1 MKSKLFYCLIVMLAI
16 SSSSIGQ
23 RLVNG
28 TITDSDGQVLIGA
41 NVLEVGTSNGTI
53 TGLDGDFSLSV
64 AGPESVIEVSYIGF
78 ETTQQIVGDRTTVNF
93 QVGEDGELLDEVV
106 VSALGFKQKKDETG
120 STAVAIDPEN
130 IQRSGEVNLLNSLGA
145 KASNVQINRSNG
157 DPGAGSTIKIRGA
170 NTITG
175 SSSPLIIL
183 DGIPISNSTNYASG
197 VRGAGRFGGVSQQS
211 RLNDINA
218 NDIESVQVLKG
229 ASAAALWGSRAANGV
244 LVITT
249 KSGKA
254 GKPKISYKATKSFDE
269 VNKRYPL
276 QTTWGQGRGG
286 SYSATRAES
295 WGDYI
300 PDRSGGADVFDQSGQ
315 YFEAED
321 GTQYFPYESK
331 NSTETFVDSNWDAA
345 FQTGGFL
352 QHDLSISGG
361 NDKSNYFFSL
371 GRLDQDGI
379 IRNSDYD
386 RTNLRLN
393 NKYYFTDWLNMSSK
407 ASYSNISSNRIQQS
421 SNTAG
426 LLLGLLRTPP
436 DFDNRDYRG
445 TYFAE
450 PGVPTFNRHRSY
462 RRYLGNNQN
471 PIYNNPLWTIFEQE
485 SSSAVDRFIFSPEI
499 NILPTSNLTIT
510 LRGGIDTYGDKRLY
524 YYPIGSAGNGSVGDL
539 GEDLIRSQEVNFD
552 AIVRGN
558 FSLTSDVGLQATL
571 GWNVNDRRYRRNSQG
586 INGFQVNTD
595 KQTFDLNSS
604 AESSTVSRFL
614 SNRRT
619 NRGYGTFSFDLY
631 NQLFVN
637 LGGALEAASTANK
650 VFFYPSADVAWQF
663 SQLAGLS
670 DDSPLSFGKLR
681 ASFGRVGIA
690 PPVHVAQTLA
700 EGGFSYSTYSDP
712 LDISLFGG
720 GFRLDDD
727 RGNPDLEPEIK
738 TEWEIGADLRFFED
752 RLSVGMTYY
761 QNKIDGIIIPA
772 QLTPSF
778 GYDSQRLNSADMENK
793 GFETDIDYS
802 ILRNEDWDVGMYA
815 NWSTNRNLVTNLAG
829 TESIDLSG
837 GSVSSRAIEGHPIGV
852 LYGTGSQ
859 TNADGSFILDD
870 NGFPQITLS
879 PVVLGD
885 PNPDWRGG
893 LGIRANYKG
902 IALNML
908 VEHSQGG
915 DFMPRTLHVLN
926 RFGTTEITA
935 NRETLTQ
942 DLVNYG
948 GDVIP
953 AGTTVRGNIMDF
965 GGGNV
970 LLDEDW
976 YRTGIG
982 GGFGD
987 GQAYNFSLYDAT
999 FTRFRELSLGYSIK
1013 SDWLRDVAKLGS
1025 VDVAFA
1031 GRNLVLWDSI
1041 PGVDPEIN
1049 QTGVGNGAGLDYFT
1063 NPSTRSFVFSLTINY

>member
-1 MKSKLFYCLIVMLAI
+1 MKKLFSLLSFCCLIIGSTYAQKTI
-16 SSSSIGQ
+16 SGTITDPNGQPLIGVNIMEEGT
-23 RLVNG
+23 VNG
-28 TITDSDGQVLIGA
+28 TITDIDGSYQLTVSEDANLVYSYTGMKSQKVAVASTTNYSVTLVEDSQLID
-41 NVLEVGTSNGTI
+41 E
-53 TGLDGDFSLSV
+53 
-64 AGPESVIEVSYIGF
+64 
-78 ETTQQIVGDRTTVNF
+78 IVVT
-93 QVGEDGELLDEVV
+93 
-106 VSALGFKQKKDETG
+106 ALGFTQKKDETG
-120 STAVAIDPEN
+120 STSVSVDPAN

-183 DGIPISNSTNYASG
+183 DGIPISNSTNYNSG

-218 NDIESVQVLKG
+218 NDIESIQVLKG

-254 GKPKISYKATKSFDE
+254 GKPKISYKATLSVDE

-276 QTTWGQGRGG
+276 QTTWGQGRNGVFG
-286 SYSATRAES
+286 ATRAES

-300 PDRSGGADVFDQSGQ
+300 PDRAGGADEFDTSGQ
-315 YFEAED
+315 FFEADD
-321 GTQYFPYESK
+321 GTLYYPYESK
-331 NSTETFVDSNWDAA
+331 NSQDVFVDSNWDAA
-345 FQTGGFL
+345 FQNGGFA

-361 NDKSNYFFSL
+361 NEKSNYFFSL

-393 NKYYFTDWLNMSSK
+393 NKYYFTDWLNVSSK
-407 ASYSNISSNRIQQS
+407 ASYSNINSNRIQQS

-485 SSSAVDRFIFSPEI
+485 SSSAVDRYIFAPEI
-499 NILPTSNLTIT
+499 NILPTQNLTVT
-510 LRGGIDTYGDKRLY
+510 LRGGIDTYNDKRLY
-524 YYPIGSAGNGSVGDL
+524 YFPIGSAGNGSVGDL
-539 GEDLIRSQEVNFD
+539 GEDLIRNQEVNFD

-558 FSLTSDVGLQATL
+558 FKLTSEIGLRATV
-571 GWNVNDRRYRRNSQG
+571 GWNINDRRFRRNSQG
-586 INGFQVNTD
+586 INGFQVNTT

-604 AESSTVSRFL
+604 AEASTVSRFL

-619 NRGYGTFSFDLY
+619 NRGYGTLSFDLF
-631 NQLFVN
+631 NQVYVN
-637 LGGALEAASTANK
+637 VGGALEAASTANK
-650 VFFYPSADVAWQF
+650 TFFYPSADVAWQF
-663 SQLAGLS
+663 TESAGLNN
-670 DDSPLSFGKLR
+670 DGPLSFGKLR

-700 EGGFSYSTYSDP
+700 RGGFTYTTYSDP
-712 LDISLFGG
+712 LNISLFGG

-727 RGNPDLEPEIK
+727 RGNPDLRPEIK
-738 TEWEIGADLRFFED
+738 TEWEIGADLRFLND
-752 RLSVGMTYY
+752 RLSVSMTYY

-778 GYDSQRLNSADMENK
+778 GYDTQRLNSADMENK

-802 ILRNEDWDVGMYA
+802 ILSNEDWDIELYA
-815 NWSTNRNLVTNLAG
+815 NWSKNNNLVTNLAG
-829 TESIDLSG
+829 TETIDLSG

-859 TNADGSFILDD
+859 TNDDGSFILDD

-879 PVVLGD
+879 PIVLGD
-885 PNPDWRGG
+885 PNADWRGG
-893 LGIRANYKG
+893 LGVRANYRG
-902 IALNML
+902 FNINML

-942 DLVNYG
+942 DLVNFEG
-948 GDVIP
+948 EVIP
-953 AGTTVRGNIMDF
+953 AGTVVRGNIENF
-965 GGGNV
+965 GAGDV
-970 LLDEDW
+970 LLDESW

-999 FTRFRELSLGYSIK
+999 FTRFRELSIGYSLK
-1013 SDWLRDVAKLGS
+1013 SDWLQNTAKLGS
-1025 VDVAFA
+1025 VDFSFA

-1063 NPSTRSFVFSLTINY
+1063 NPSTRSFVFSITVNY